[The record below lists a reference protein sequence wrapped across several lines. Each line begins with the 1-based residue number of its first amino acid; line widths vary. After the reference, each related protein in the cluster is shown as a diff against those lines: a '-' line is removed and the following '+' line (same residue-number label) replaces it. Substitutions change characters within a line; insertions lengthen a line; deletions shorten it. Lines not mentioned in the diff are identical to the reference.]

1 LILKTSKVTLKTPI
15 ATNAQI
21 GPYTLEAKVD
31 TPNHLKATVKPQPV
45 SGTIEK
51 AGCKFKYTAD
61 IAFKVDVT
69 LHPTPKKVPKTQ
81 KDTAFREI
89 EAYRETTNQSS
100 TNDELVKLG
109 IAGTIM
115 VVVYLL
121 LTKGMPPN
129 MVRVGNSMSPALRMR
144 YMCTLEPPKA

>member
-1 LILKTSKVTLKTPI
+1 LKTPI

-69 LHPTPKKVPKTQ
+69 LHPTPKGKPVANKVLAPEVGLGRVPQAVKPSPT
-81 KDTAFREI
+81 D
-89 EAYRETTNQSS
+89 
-100 TNDELVKLG
+100 DMVKLG
-109 IAGTIM
+109 IAGTIL

-129 MVRVGNSMSPALRMR
+129 MVRVGNSMSPASRMR
-144 YMCTLEPPKA
+144 YMYTLEPPKA